1 MTELLDIPVNLP
13 DSTTS
18 TLREIAGGDL
28 LLLVNTASK
37 CGLTPQYA
45 GLQQLADDY
54 AGRGLTVV
62 GAPCNQFGAQEPGSD
77 AQIADFC
84 SLNYGVSFPLLSKLE
99 VNGEN
104 AHPVYRE
111 LTSVADAQGEAG
123 WPAFTIG
130 IACDRPFRD
139 GKDGRSFTRGEAGS
153 FAKPVEFI
161 LTRQRLAH
169 ESPPLSVSLFAKVSE
184 RFPESKFVLCM
195 FRSSGRLYKTTAGLA
210 GSTRK
215 DADLI

>member
-54 AGRGLTVV
+54 AGCGLTVV

-123 WPAFTIG
+123 DVAWNFEKFLISPSGEVLARIRPRTEPNDPA
-130 IACDRPFRD
+130 
-139 GKDGRSFTRGEAGS
+139 
-153 FAKPVEFI
+153 
-161 LTRQRLAH
+161 L
-169 ESPPLSVSLFAKVSE
+169 VSLIEANL
-184 RFPESKFVLCM
+184 P
-195 FRSSGRLYKTTAGLA
+195 G
-210 GSTRK
+210 
-215 DADLI
+215 

>member
-18 TLREIAGGDL
+18 TLREIAPGNL
-28 LLLVNTASK
+28 ILLVNTASA

-45 GLQQLADDY
+45 GLQQLAEAY
-54 AGRGLTVV
+54 AVRGLTVI

-77 AQIADFC
+77 EQIADFC

-111 LTSVADAQGEAG
+111 LTSVADSQGEAG
-123 WPAFTIG
+123 DVAWNFEKFLISPSGEVLARIRPRTEPQDPA
-130 IACDRPFRD
+130 
-139 GKDGRSFTRGEAGS
+139 
-153 FAKPVEFI
+153 
-161 LTRQRLAH
+161 L
-169 ESPPLSVSLFAKVSE
+169 VSLIEANL
-184 RFPESKFVLCM
+184 P
-195 FRSSGRLYKTTAGLA
+195 G
-210 GSTRK
+210 
-215 DADLI
+215 

>member
-84 SLNYGVSFPLLSKLE
+84 SLNYGVSFPLLSKLD

-123 WPAFTIG
+123 DVAWNFEKFLISPSGEVLARIRPRTEPSDPA
-130 IACDRPFRD
+130 
-139 GKDGRSFTRGEAGS
+139 
-153 FAKPVEFI
+153 
-161 LTRQRLAH
+161 L
-169 ESPPLSVSLFAKVSE
+169 VSLIEANL
-184 RFPESKFVLCM
+184 P
-195 FRSSGRLYKTTAGLA
+195 G
-210 GSTRK
+210 
-215 DADLI
+215 